1 MRKARFSMEH
11 IEYDFKTLTRTV
23 SWDVWLSDNKLY
35 RLDNKCVVET
45 ICDAEHGDWKSVIA
59 HNIKPIPKGTQLK
72 VNKVWRNFEGL
83 WVEVDYG
90 GRHYDISPRHLKYVK
105 RNT

>member
-1 MRKARFSMEH
+1 MFGM
-11 IEYDFKTLTRTV
+11 IEFEEFDCISLTRKRFWEV
-23 SWDVWLSDNKLY
+23 RLSNGELY

-59 HNIKPIPKGTQLK
+59 HNIKPIPKGTQVK

-90 GRHYDISPRHLKYVK
+90 GRNYDISPRQLKYVK
-105 RNT
+105 RNE